1 MIHINEYAFVLDGDK
16 PIVKPE
22 LDMLTVMTTE
32 FTRVVIPCKPSHP
45 LTEMYLTHDR
55 VQVPNRF
62 HFTHSLTHSHISKPL
77 PISVKTEWNQNLTIF
92 YSHRVFHLMGLSV
105 LMYIYFGMELM
116 DGIPSFIYCRLDR

>member
-62 HFTHSLTHSHISKPL
+62 YFTHSLTHSLTYFSTIAHLRQNWMEPELNNFLLSSCISFDGVVRPYVYLFRDGVDGRNSK
-77 PISVKTEWNQNLTIF
+77 F
-92 YSHRVFHLMGLSV
+92 YLL
-105 LMYIYFGMELM
+105 
-116 DGIPSFIYCRLDR
+116 